1 MGPESPDKVAA
12 VVGPTSKPITVDDL
26 PPPDIKRW
34 IAHRKAEVVAAI
46 RRGLISREEACARY
60 GVSSEELLSWQRL
73 LNEHGLRGLR
83 ATRQPRRAR

>member
-26 PPPDIKRW
+26 PPPNIKRW
-34 IAHRKAEVVAAI
+34 ITHRKAEVVAAI